1 MELRNRVKQN
11 NVTLPVTNSK
21 IFIEILLSSY
31 YLTSW
36 NFKLN
41 FELPTQSFK
50 IYFSTVELLTR
61 SQKTKKLLRV
71 TNSIVELFLFHF
83 RVTNLK
89 LKNKKLLTPWW
100 KFYFFVFE
108 FLTRCW
114 KVNFSLRVVNSIF
127 TLLFCW

>member
-1 MELRNRVKQN
+1 MYEVPNSQVMKSSYAN
-11 NVTLPVTNSK
+11 DVTLPVTNSK

-61 SQKTKKLLRV
+61 S
-71 TNSIVELFLFHF
+71 
-83 RVTNLK
+83 
-89 LKNKKLLTPWW
+89 W
-100 KFYFFVFE
+100 KIKIYA
-108 FLTRCW
+108 
-114 KVNFSLRVVNSIF
+114 SSY
-127 TLLFCW
+127 